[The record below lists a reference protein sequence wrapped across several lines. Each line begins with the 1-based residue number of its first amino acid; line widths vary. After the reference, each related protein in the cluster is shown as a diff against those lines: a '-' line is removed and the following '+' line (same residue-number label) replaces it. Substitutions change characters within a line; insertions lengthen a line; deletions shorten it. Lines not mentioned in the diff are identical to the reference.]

1 MMRIFVTGASSDI
14 GEKIVRSL
22 LQEGHQV
29 ICLSRQ
35 KGFAIKGAIII
46 RGDLQDPARFK
57 KDLQGI
63 DMIIH
68 GAAITH
74 TDHAYQYKKVNFE
87 ATKDLISLA
96 EYYGVKRFVYL
107 STRAIGPG
115 GGGYALSKF
124 LAEEILRASHL
135 DWVILRL
142 AEVYGTTKDEG
153 INSLINMV
161 LRKRIVPIVGNGEY
175 ELAPVHVDD
184 VAEAVLGVTRHKNIG
199 KRLYTICGPETYSLN
214 ELVSLLCRLYSL
226 DRIVVHVPLF
236 LIRIA
241 AYLKRFLP
249 LPFNITRDQIPRL
262 QIPKS
267 SDFSSAEK
275 DLGFSP
281 IRFESWLREKG
292 ISLYKSSFEKRKP
305 QAKPVS

>member
-1 MMRIFVTGASSDI
+1 MRIFVTGASSDI

-22 LQEGHQV
+22 LQEGHQMV
-29 ICLSRQ
+29 CLSRK
-35 KGFAIKGAIII
+35 KGFEIKGAIII
-46 RGDLQDPARFK
+46 RGDLQDPERFK

-68 GAAITH
+68 GAAVTH
-74 TDHAYQYKKVNFE
+74 TDHAYQYEKVNFE
-87 ATKDLISLA
+87 ATRDLISLA
-96 EYYGVKRFVYL
+96 EGYGIKRFVYL
-107 STRAIGPG
+107 STRAIGSE
-115 GGGYALSKF
+115 GGGYALSKL
-124 LAEEILRASHL
+124 LAEESLKASSL

-184 VAEAVLGVTRHKNIG
+184 VAETVLGVTRRKNIG
-199 KRLYTICGPETYSLN
+199 KRLYTICGPRTYSLN

-226 DRIVVHVPLF
+226 DRIVVHVPVF

-241 AYLKRFLP
+241 VYLKHFLP
-249 LPFNITRDQIPRL
+249 LPVNITRDQILRL

-267 SDFSSAEK
+267 SDFSAAGA
-275 DLGFSP
+275 DLGFRP
-281 IRFESWLREKG
+281 VRFESWLRQ
-292 ISLYKSSFEKRKP
+292 KRNRFIG
-305 QAKPVS
+305 